1 MNAEAHTSSRLSP
14 GYTLVEL
21 LVALTLFGLIALLMS
36 GTFRFGARAWD
47 AGARQ
52 IDRVGQVEAVQT
64 LLRRELSQ
72 ARLLVLKTA
81 APEPEPVF
89 VGESG
94 ELRFAAPLSV
104 QHRNGGLYIFRLG
117 LSGSASSDLVVGWQT
132 YRPDAS
138 LDDTSLQEQVVLLR
152 EVADIQ
158 LSYFGSLQDDLEPR
172 WHSEWNDAG
181 GLPDLVRVDLVFPKV
196 DSRFWPSFVV
206 SLRSGGGVSQ

>member
-1 MNAEAHTSSRLSP
+1 MNAEAHASNRLSP

-47 AGARQ
+47 AGARE
-52 IDRVGQVEAVQT
+52 IDRIGQVEAVQT

-72 ARLLVLKTA
+72 VRLLILKTA
-81 APEPEPVF
+81 AAEPKAVF
-89 VGESG
+89 VGESA

-104 QHRNGGLYIFRLG
+104 RHRNGGLYIFRLG
-117 LSGSASSDLVVGWQT
+117 LGGDTSSDLMVGWQI

-138 LDDTSLQEQVVLLR
+138 LGDTSLQEQVVLLR

-158 LSYFGSLQDDLEPR
+158 LSYFGGLRDDIEPR
-172 WHSEWNDAG
+172 WHSEWDGAD
-181 GLPDLVRVDLVFPKV
+181 GLPDLIRVDLAFAKG

-206 SLRSGGGVSQ
+206 APRSGGGITP